1 MRFYCN
7 AFVVILVLCAVALP
21 AWPASAFAY
30 DHESQIVGH
39 GVAPTEEKAKNKA
52 RKNCEKNGGVPGRI
66 GILHFSSDPG
76 WGAIAGGDEGDL
88 CATLGELTK
97 RKAKQTA
104 KGCCAAFDTNCKVAD
119 TLYDPGTKRAKH
131 GKRHRARVNAS
142 R

>member
-52 RKNCEKNGGVPGRI
+52 RKNGNGGVPGRI